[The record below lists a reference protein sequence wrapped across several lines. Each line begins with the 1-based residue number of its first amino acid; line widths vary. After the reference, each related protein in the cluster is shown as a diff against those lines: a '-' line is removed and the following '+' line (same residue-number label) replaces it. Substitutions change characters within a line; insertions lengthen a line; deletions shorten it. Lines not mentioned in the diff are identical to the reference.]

1 MAKLKYNQLNSGGSA
16 SSVHTYVTS
25 PPASAGPKAWISNP
39 YPSSDNTRLALPS
52 GAQYIWERGVTLP
65 VDYPDAVR
73 YNNEGNPG
81 VQLNWTGPMNSIS
94 LPPNTVVR
102 PVGGN
107 QQYLWSSGGQLLPI
121 GDPATSACYLF
132 SFPQSNPSGQPAIV
146 PADWASGLPHG
157 SQGQCSLG
165 NEIRFTQSDTGSQQY
180 ISARGAALP
189 VGYGDA
195 QALDAEGDPYHP
207 LTLPAGYVS
216 NPIHSS
222 VPANTVLRA
231 AGNNQQYFWDGTT
244 LHAIP
249 DPEAS
254 QCQLIAFPQ
263 NGVAMVPPSWIAGKP
278 VDNHGQ
284 CSLAD
289 ETRFTESTY
298 SGVQQYVSVRGAA
311 IPLGYS
317 EAQWYDANGNSGV
330 IDMVGGY
337 VENPIHAAVLP
348 VNTMVEP
355 TGSNAQYLWD
365 GSQVHYVPDPPTSA
379 CLLNKYP
386 QNGVARIP
394 AGWLGSL
401 PVVAAVSCP

>member
-1 MAKLKYNQLNSGGSA
+1 MDIHSNAYQNLWIPNSADEIAYVAKLKYNQLNSGGSA

-289 ETRFTESTY
+289 ETRFTDST
-298 SGVQQYVSVRGAA
+298 
-311 IPLGYS
+311 L
-317 EAQWYDANGNSGV
+317 
-330 IDMVGGY
+330 
-337 VENPIHAAVLP
+337 
-348 VNTMVEP
+348 T
-355 TGSNAQYLWD
+355 
-365 GSQVHYVPDPPTSA
+365 
-379 CLLNKYP
+379 
-386 QNGVARIP
+386 
-394 AGWLGSL
+394 
-401 PVVAAVSCP
+401 